1 MIESGVPVDPSDLE
15 LLRAEEPA
23 EATTRARV
31 RAKLAGVIPMGSVVD
46 GRPSGIHPP
55 RELAPPAPSAGIAK
69 GPALAAFAFVIGG
82 VTGAALYAVLVKPPP
97 AQVVYVDRST
107 APLAAPPPPLPV
119 ESVAE
124 TSPRLVASATRA
136 VPHPSSSTRNSGSQL
151 SAERIMLD
159 EARAALMEG
168 NTSRALALI
177 DRHRRNFANALLAE
191 ERDALEVQSLVKA
204 HRFDEARARADAF
217 RKRTPG
223 SLFLSV
229 VDAAVESIP

>member
-1 MIESGVPVDPSDLE
+1 MIESGVPVDPFDLQ

-23 EATTRARV
+23 EAATRARI
-31 RAKLAGVIPMGSVVD
+31 RARLAGVIPMGNVVD

-55 RELAPPAPSAGIAK
+55 RELAPAAPSAGLAK
-69 GPALAAFAFVIGG
+69 GPALAALAFVIGG
-82 VTGAALYAVLVKPPP
+82 LTGAALYAVLVKPLP
-97 AQVVYVDRST
+97 AQVVYIDRPTPAQPAGPSPS
-107 APLAAPPPPLPV
+107 AP
-119 ESVAE
+119 AE
-124 TSPRLVASATRA
+124 TIAEASPALVASATRA
-136 VPHPSSSTRNSGSQL
+136 APHSSSARNSGSQL

-177 DRHRRNFANALLAE
+177 QRHRRNFANPLLAE

-204 HRFDEARARADAF
+204 GRFDDARAKADAF
-217 RKRTPG
+217 RKRAPG